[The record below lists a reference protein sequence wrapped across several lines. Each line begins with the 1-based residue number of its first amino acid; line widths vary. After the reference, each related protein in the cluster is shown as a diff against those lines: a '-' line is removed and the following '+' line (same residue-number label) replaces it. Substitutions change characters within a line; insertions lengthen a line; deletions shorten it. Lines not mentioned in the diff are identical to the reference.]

1 MAMTSD
7 ESAYLQTELGFK
19 GRVRVSL
26 MRYAA
31 SILIEATNTPRHQS
45 GVNWAQDV
53 YRQPD
58 IKAMTY
64 QPAVVM
70 DPGIQQAGLMDDPND
85 PGLNKRKIS
94 AATDAEVDAA
104 TQAVVNQT
112 I

>member
-7 ESAYLQTELGFK
+7 ESAYLQTELSFK

-26 MRYAA
+26 MRYATA
-31 SILIEATNTPRHQS
+31 ILNEPTSTSRHKS
-45 GVNWAQDV
+45 GTDWAQDV
-53 YRQPD
+53 YRNPD
-58 IKAMTY
+58 VRAQSY